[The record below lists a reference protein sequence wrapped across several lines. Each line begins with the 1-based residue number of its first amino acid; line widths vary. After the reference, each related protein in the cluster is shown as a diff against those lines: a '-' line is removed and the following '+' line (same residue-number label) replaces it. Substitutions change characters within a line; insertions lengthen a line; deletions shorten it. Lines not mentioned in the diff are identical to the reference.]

1 MQTNIVKVAFAAD
14 HAGWPLRDRLLREI
28 EALGHTVVDCGPAVM
43 EPGDDYP
50 DRSAAVARAIVE
62 RRSDRGV
69 LVCGSGVGAAIAASK
84 VRGIRAC
91 MCHDSFSARQGVEDD
106 DMNILALGARVI
118 GEEMAVLL
126 VRDFLAAN
134 FSGAERHRRRVAKIE
149 EMERSQSAGG

>member
-1 MQTNIVKVAFAAD
+1 MQTNTVKVAFAAD

-69 LVCGSGVGAAIAASK
+69 LVCGSGVGLCLS
-84 VRGIRAC
+84 RTLIRREA
-91 MCHDSFSARQGVEDD
+91 
-106 DMNILALGARVI
+106 
-118 GEEMAVLL
+118 
-126 VRDFLAAN
+126 
-134 FSGAERHRRRVAKIE
+134 
-149 EMERSQSAGG
+149 